1 MVEGRNTRK
10 RRKVEAPLS
19 KTYSLKPKT
28 ADSVA
33 GFRVVGKYLRPAP
46 FLWRGEREIII
57 PPNGGQYGQAD
68 RFNFGSSLRLFNGE

>member
-1 MVEGRNTRK
+1 MVEGRNARK

-33 GFRVVGKYLRPAP
+33 GFRVTEKISSPPSLP
-46 FLWRGEREIII
+46 LTKEKEIFT
-57 PPNGGQYGQAD
+57 PPNGGSGCL
-68 RFNFGSSLRLFNGE
+68 SKPI